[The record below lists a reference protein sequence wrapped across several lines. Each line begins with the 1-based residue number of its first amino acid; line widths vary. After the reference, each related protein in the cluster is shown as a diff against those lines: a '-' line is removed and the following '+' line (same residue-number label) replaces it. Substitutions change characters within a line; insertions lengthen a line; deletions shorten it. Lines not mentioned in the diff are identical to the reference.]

1 MTPVEK
7 LLSPAQL
14 EAFRACRAPGLAP
27 VTEFADT
34 TDRAKGTVGNH
45 LTRAEDKLAEAAEV
59 FVDAAD
65 PIDFTA
71 EREAHSTSWER
82 ADRATRP
89 EAVDDTE
96 IRVLN
101 RHAWLLRLPDGQPHV
116 AALLRLPD
124 GYQGWC
130 DCNGWEYRDPATSP
144 CAHLCTL
151 RQGAFIDVETA
162 EGERL
167 QVANASATRTPATD
181 GGRIIVEAESAGS
194 DGREFG
200 CPEGRL

>member
-1 MTPVEK
+1 MTPVEDM
-7 LLSPAQL
+7 LSPAQL
-14 EAFRACRAPGLAP
+14 EAFRACRAPGEAP

-34 TDRAKGTVGNH
+34 TERAKGTVGNH
-45 LTRAEDKLAEAAEV
+45 LRRAEDKLAEAAEV

-65 PIDFTA
+65 PVDFTA

-89 EAVDDTE
+89 ETVDDTQ
-96 IRVLN
+96 IRELN

-116 AALLRLPD
+116 AALLRTQD

-130 DCNGWEYRDPATSP
+130 DCNGWEYRDPDTSP

-151 RQGAFIDVETA
+151 RQGEFVHVKTA
-162 EGERL
+162 EGDRL
-167 QVANASATRTPATD
+167 QVAEPSAAREAVTD
-181 GGRIIVEAESAGS
+181 GGEVVVPEPAGA

-200 CPEGRL
+200 RPEGSL